1 MKSLIAAVSLFVL
14 LAMGGNAGASTIT
27 ASPTADATVNLANPN
42 TNYGTAFNMLVSD
55 NVTGITINGTN
66 RTWLMFDLSS
76 LVPAGSVITSATLH
90 LYNYFFASSN
100 VAIGAYG
107 IANDAWTET
116 GITWNNQSAASA
128 TLLSTTTVKASSA
141 GRGYNTW
148 DVTSFV
154 QQQVLGDDVVSLMLK
169 DIAEVGNGHDNA
181 ASVAFFAKDYTA
193 DPLSAPYLQIEFT
206 APAAVPVP
214 AALWLLGSGIAGL
227 AGLRRKLAA

>member
-1 MKSLIAAVSLFVL
+1 MKTLIAALSLFVL
-14 LAMGGNAGASTIT
+14 VAMGGNAGASTIK
-27 ASPTADATVNLANPN
+27 ASPTADSTVNLANPN

-55 NVTGITINGTN
+55 NATGITINGTN
-66 RTWLMFDLSS
+66 RTWLQFDLSS
-76 LVPAGSVITSATLH
+76 LVPAGSVITSATLY
-90 LYNYFFASSN
+90 LYNYFFASSS

-107 IANDAWTET
+107 STDDAWTET
-116 GITWNNQSAASA
+116 GITWNNQSAAA
-128 TLLSTTTVKASSA
+128 TLLSTTTVKASSS

-154 QQQVLGDDVVSLMLK
+154 QQQTQGDDIVSLMLK
-169 DIAEVGNGHDNA
+169 DIAEVGNGSDNA